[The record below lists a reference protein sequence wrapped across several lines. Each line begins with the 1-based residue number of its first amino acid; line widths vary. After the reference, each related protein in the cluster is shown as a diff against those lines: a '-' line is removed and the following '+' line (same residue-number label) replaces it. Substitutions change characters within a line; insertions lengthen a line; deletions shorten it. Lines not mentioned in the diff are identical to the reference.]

1 MKKLDEKAHKDYNE
15 MLREFTEKSAALTD
29 VFRNENDKQGKEF
42 EYLELQGNILT
53 EEHQKMNQISIDI
66 GQRTNDMENRV
77 GV

>member
-1 MKKLDEKAHKDYNE
+1 

-29 VFRNENDKQGKEF
+29 VFRNQNEKQSKEF
-42 EYLELQGNILT
+42 EYLELQGSILT

-66 GQRTNDMENRV
+66 GQHTNEMENRV

>member
-1 MKKLDEKAHKDYNE
+1 